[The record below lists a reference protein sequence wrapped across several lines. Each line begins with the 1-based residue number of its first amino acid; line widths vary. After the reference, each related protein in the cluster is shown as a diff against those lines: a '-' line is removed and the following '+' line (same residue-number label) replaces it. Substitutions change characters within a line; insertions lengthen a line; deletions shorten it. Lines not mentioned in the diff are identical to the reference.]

1 MLDTLDNEYERIKKK
16 LDEAIGDKEEMD
28 NVSTISTNN
37 PKKGVKLPKFETKC
51 FEGEKHS

>member
-37 PKKGVKLPKFETKC
+37 PKKGFKLPKFETKC